1 MAASCPSQLDDD
13 HIATGRCPSRT
24 GHSRRDRPQT
34 ARQPTVSRGAHYRQ
48 DPTPWAHHDSQQ
60 QSYKPFADLWTGE
73 ERAEWELLP
82 RISPAPEPLDG
93 RVRLRHP
100 ASRYALRRV
109 DAVQR
114 EAGCPP

>member
-34 ARQPTVSRGAHYRQ
+34 VRQPTVSRGAHYRQ

-60 QSYKPFADLWTGE
+60 QSYKPFADLWTG
-73 ERAEWELLP
+73 
-82 RISPAPEPLDG
+82 G
-93 RVRLRHP
+93 RTGGMGIA
-100 ASRYALRRV
+100 ASHFACTG
-109 DAVQR
+109 AT
-114 EAGCPP
+114 